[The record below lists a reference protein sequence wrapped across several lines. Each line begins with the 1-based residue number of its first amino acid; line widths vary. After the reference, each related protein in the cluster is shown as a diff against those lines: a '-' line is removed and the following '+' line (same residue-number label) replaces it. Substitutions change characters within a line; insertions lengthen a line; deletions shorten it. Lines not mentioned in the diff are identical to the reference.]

1 LLRRNIIATKYART
15 RPQIYLNLD
24 NFAAT
29 HYLRRDLPRRTIAVA
44 GMRRLIML
52 KAVLRAIVRAYAP
65 GARMLA
71 AMPPSAVRQVLFAI

>member
-1 LLRRNIIATKYART
+1 
-15 RPQIYLNLD
+15 
-24 NFAAT
+24 
-29 HYLRRDLPRRTIAVA
+29 
-44 GMRRLIML
+44 ML

>member
-1 LLRRNIIATKYART
+1 MITSLQSTICASKLL
-15 RPQIYLNLD
+15 
-24 NFAAT
+24 
-29 HYLRRDLPRRTIAVA
+29 RRTIAVA